1 MGDHVLGS
9 VIAPGGCTLGAT
21 TVFPGNIGYT
31 LIEVNMTHISTTL
44 TVEFN
49 GGVSGIQNH
58 VD

>member
-1 MGDHVLGS
+1 MGDHVQGS
-9 VIAPGGCTLGAT
+9 VIAPGGCALGVTL
-21 TVFPGNIGYT
+21 VFPENIGYT

-49 GGVSGIQNH
+49 VGVSGIQNH